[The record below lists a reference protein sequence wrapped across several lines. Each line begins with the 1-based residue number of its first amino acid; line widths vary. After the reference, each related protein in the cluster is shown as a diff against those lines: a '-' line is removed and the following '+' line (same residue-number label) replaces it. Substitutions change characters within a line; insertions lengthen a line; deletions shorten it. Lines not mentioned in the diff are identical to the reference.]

1 MMIYY
6 LCWSIKVKLYWFVT
20 MPKPRQKSEVP
31 LYEEV
36 ASRIVQIIDS
46 GALAVGSRAPSV
58 RSLSIQLKVSIST
71 VIAAYRLLEDRGRL
85 AARPQSGFYVRALR
99 RENIEEP
106 EMSRPPETASAVTV
120 GDLRLLL
127 LTEFGQP
134 GIIGLGASNGAVSD
148 WSMKAV
154 HSMMNSISRSQPLLS
169 ATYAP
174 PAGMLTLRRQVA
186 RWYTHAGCALSP
198 DDVVITC
205 GALEAI
211 HLCLRAVTQPG
222 DTIAIESP
230 TYWGILQTIEML
242 GLKALEI
249 PTHPRTGPS
258 LDALEVVLGQNLV
271 KAVVLIPTVHNPLG
285 SIMPEEDRRRLV
297 AMIRKADVALIEDD
311 IYADLCYAAGRPRAC
326 RSYDE
331 SPSAGNSVMVCGGFS
346 KTVAPSLR
354 IGWCIP
360 GKWIKEVTRSKAWL
374 NIASPTL
381 PQLALAQFMETGGYE
396 RHLRKVTAI
405 YHKQVDRMSELM
417 AEHFPVE
424 TRITRPQG
432 GFLLWAELPES
443 VDSVELHH
451 RAIQKGVS
459 ICPGVVFSAT
469 GKYRNC
475 IRVNCGMLWTPQV
488 EQAIP
493 MLAKLLVPSAG
504 TPGEG

>member
-1 MMIYY
+1 M
-6 LCWSIKVKLYWFVT
+6 SKA
-20 MPKPRQKSEVP
+20 RQEIEVP

-36 ASRIVQIIDS
+36 ATQIAHMIDS

-58 RSLSIQLKVSIST
+58 RSLSAQLKVSIST
-71 VIAAYRLLEDRGRL
+71 VIAAYRVLEDRGRL

-99 RENIEEP
+99 RENVEEP

-120 GDLRLLL
+120 GDLGLLL
-127 LTEFGQP
+127 VSEFGQP
-134 GIIGLGASNGAVSD
+134 GIVALGAANGAVSD
-148 WSMKAV
+148 WSMKKV
-154 HSMMNSISRSQPLLS
+154 HSLMNSISRSQPLLS
-169 ATYAP
+169 AAYAP
-174 PAGMLTLRRQVA
+174 PAGMPSLRRQVA
-186 RWYTHAGCALSP
+186 RWYVRAGCALSP

-222 DTIAIESP
+222 DTIALESP

-242 GLKALEI
+242 GVKALEI

-258 LDALEVVLGQNLV
+258 LDALEVVLSQNLI

-285 SIMPEEDRRRLV
+285 SIMPEENRSRLV
-297 AMIRKADVALIEDD
+297 AMIRKANVALIEDD
-311 IYADLCYAAGRPRAC
+311 IYADLGYAPVRPRAC
-326 RSYDE
+326 RSYDD
-331 SPSAGNSVMVCGGFS
+331 PSAKSSVMVCGGFS

-360 GKWIKEVTRSKAWL
+360 GRWIKEVTRTKAWL
-374 NIASPTL
+374 NIAAPTL
-381 PQLALAQFMETGGYE
+381 PQLALAQFMENGGYE
-396 RHLRKVTAI
+396 RHLRKVTSI
-405 YHKQVDRMSELM
+405 YHRQVDRMSELM
-417 AEHFPVE
+417 AEHFPAE

-432 GFLLWAELPES
+432 GFLLWAELPER
-443 VDSVELHH
+443 VDSVDVHH
-451 RAIQKGVS
+451 RAIQSGIS

-475 IRVNCGMLWTPQV
+475 VRINCGLLWTPQV

-493 MLAKLLVPSAG
+493 TLGKLIGRVLQ
-504 TPGEG
+504 